1 MALTD
6 PQRRKIDGIILAA
19 VHKQFKEM
27 QLLDFVKYFNG
38 SGRGVLVDIKSQF
51 LSSAPENLPIIYKCL

>member
-51 LSSAPENLPIIYKCL
+51 LSSAPENLQIIYKFL